1 MAPSIVF
8 AVIAAYFGMLILVSW
23 LTSRKANMAT
33 FFTANRQ
40 SPWYVVAFG
49 MLGATL
55 SGVTFI
61 SLPGEVGNT
70 NFHYYQMVLGYLLGY
85 FVIGAVLMPLYY
97 RLKLVTIYSYLHQ
110 RLGISSYKTGSAFF
124 LISRVIG
131 ASFRLFLVATVLQIA
146 FFDNYG
152 VPFFVT
158 VVVTLLLIWL
168 YTYRAGIK
176 TVVYTDTLQ
185 TFFMLTS
192 IIISAIIIMNSLDL
206 SFGETVTAIREHRY
220 SKVFNWDW
228 RSGQNFFKQFMSG
241 AFISIVMT
249 GLDQDMMQKNLT
261 CRNIKEAQK
270 NMFWFTL
277 VLLPFN
283 LLFMSLGVLLYIY
296 AQKNGIPIP
305 ERSDDLFPLLA
316 MNHFGVFAGI
326 VFLLG
331 IVAAAFSSADSAI
344 TSLTTS
350 FCVDFLHIDINKDT
364 PKARRTKRRVH
375 WMFTFLIFLVI
386 LVFNAIND
394 RSVLSAL
401 FKAAGYTYGPIL
413 GLFAFSLMTR
423 YKVRDKWVPLVAVAS
438 PIISW
443 FININSANWFN
454 GYQFGYDLLVVNGAL
469 MFLGLWF
476 LAVNKEKNR
485 PFVKK

>member
-8 AVIAAYFGMLILVSW
+8 TVIAAYFGILILVSW

-70 NFHYYQMVLGYLLGY
+70 NFHYYQLVLGYTLGY

-97 RLKLVTIYSYLHQ
+97 RLKLVTIYTYLQ
-110 RLGISSYKTGSAFF
+110 ERFGIKSYKTGSAFF

-146 FFDNYG
+146 FFDAYG
-152 VPFFVT
+152 IRFFVT
-158 VVVTLLLIWL
+158 VIVTLLLIWI

-176 TVVYTDTLQ
+176 TVVYTDTIQ
-185 TFFMLTS
+185 TFFMLAS
-192 IIISAIIIMNSLDL
+192 IIVSAIIIMKSLNM
-206 SFGETVTAIREHRY
+206 SFGETVTAIREHPY
-220 SKVFNWDW
+220 SQVFNWDW
-228 RSGQNFFKQFMSG
+228 RSGQNFFKQFFSG
-241 AFISIVMT
+241 AFIAIVMT

-261 CRNIKEAQK
+261 CRNIKDAQK

-296 AQKNGIPIP
+296 AQNNGIAIP
-305 ERSDDLFPLLA
+305 ELSDELFPLLA
-316 MNHFGVFAGI
+316 MNHFGLFAGI

-331 IVAAAFSSADSAI
+331 IVAAAFSSADSAL
-344 TSLTTS
+344 TSLTTA

-364 PKARRTKRRVH
+364 PRARRTKRRVH

-394 RSVLSAL
+394 RSVISAL
-401 FKAAGYTYGPIL
+401 FQAAGYTYGPIL
-413 GLFAFSLMTR
+413 GLFAFGLLTRFRLM
-423 YKVRDKWVPLVAVAS
+423 DKWVPFVAIVS
-438 PIISW
+438 PILTWIISTNSEAW
-443 FININSANWFN
+443 FG
-454 GYQFGYDLLVVNGAL
+454 GYQFSYDLLMVNGLLTFTGL
-469 MFLGLWF
+469 MLLSIGRGKIKHTF
-476 LAVNKEKNR
+476 
-485 PFVKK
+485 